1 MENERFDRLTK
12 TVAHASSRR
21 VVLRALGIV
30 GPGALGAAAGLGNGH
45 VATAKKKN
53 QGKKTI
59 CHCGS
64 ANPQSCSTIKIKK
77 KAAKKHLKRHCDYN
91 GECRDEVVNPCD
103 PGSQCLPMVSTNGR
117 AELTGTGTVTLTT
130 EENPPFGS
138 ARFGF
143 PSGTLFGQIASVST
157 SFDFT
162 TGDCGAG
169 TPRFCFT
176 FEGRDDCACAQF
188 PTELCDEPSE
198 AQGDTGDL
206 IGNNTPGLWFRLCAD
221 GPNINTYNDAL
232 AQYAGEV
239 LDTVFIVTDE
249 SNGEQTVTLEPCI
262 ELV

>member
-1 MENERFDRLTK
+1 VENQRFDRLTK
-12 TVAHASSRR
+12 FVAHAASRR
-21 VVLRALGIV
+21 AVLRALGIV
-30 GPGALGAAAGLGNGH
+30 GPGILGATVGLDHGQT
-45 VATAKKKN
+45 AIAKKKN
-53 QGKKTI
+53 QGKRTM

-64 ANPQSCSTIKIKK
+64 ADPQSCKTVTIGKQ
-77 KAAKKHLKRHCDYN
+77 AAKKHLERHCDY
-91 GECRDEVVNPCD
+91 GGACRDNVVNPCD
-103 PGSQCLPMVSTNGR
+103 PGSQCLPLVRTNGR
-117 AELTGTGTVTLTT
+117 AELTGTGVVTLTT
-130 EENPPFGS
+130 EANPPFGS

-143 PSGTLFGQIASVST
+143 PSGTLFGEIASVSS

-162 TGDCGAG
+162 TGSCGAG

-188 PTELCDEPSE
+188 PTELCNDPGEE
-198 AQGDTGDL
+198 QGDTGDL

-239 LDTVFIVTDE
+239 LDTVFIVADE

-262 ELV
+262 TLV